1 MKFGSISSSQLG
13 KYDRMDPGFHL
24 AVQSVEA
31 QVATLEKTM
40 EASALVDQLMKLSI
54 GDLGEPL
61 EPLLTGQQAKTA
73 RAHLN
78 TAIEKYPFIAYAL
91 VLKYKEQMLAKAKER
106 LATEQGYLQTLE
118 AIGKDLGT

>member
-1 MKFGSISSSQLG
+1 MKAGIVSSTQIG
-13 KYDRMDPGFHL
+13 KYSRMDPAFHL

-31 QVATLEKTM
+31 EVATLEATK
-40 EASALVDQLMKLSI
+40 EGSALVDQLMKLSI

-78 TAIEKYPFIAYAL
+78 TAIEKYPFVAYAL
-91 VLKYKEQMLAKAKER
+91 VLKHKEQMLARAQDR
-106 LATEQGYLQTLE
+106 LAVDQAYINTLE
-118 AIGKDLGT
+118 AFGTDIRT